1 MLFDKITLLLSNHRH
16 PANPAIPMTLS
27 KHQFI
32 TLIRSSLSPNESQEQ
47 LQTDIHEAL
56 SELQA
61 QGEIYAGMRNRYSI
75 TPPTI
80 LALDRDNLIGL
91 RFRGDRA
98 YLPLAHQVLKTE
110 QSHDDLSIRPK
121 IGGFNQI
128 KNRLN
133 QAGIRLV
140 TVADSVEYLP
150 LPCQPSKAVLRSPW
164 PDNPFLLNNWQG
176 RGSIHQY
183 IPCSNTPQKNRWI
196 PLNYQ
201 QLEDKSLLQLPTGE
215 YIWFQD
221 QAFYELEPDT
231 AMLVMFHQDKE
242 TGYPLKI
249 YWDKSQS
256 RLNLQGTSL
265 PSAYAQLLWRLSE
278 PDSEQH
284 RTRLIESLNHPLVET
299 IFQRLGCFLV

>member
-32 TLIRSSLSPNESQEQ
+32 TLIRSSLSPNESQEH

-140 TVADSVEYLP
+140 TVADSVGYLP

-278 PDSEQH
+278 PDSEQY